1 MLLTLVFYTFRA
13 ALVKVYETNV
23 VRSRVWLWFENDVLI
38 KRVCIG
44 ETKVR

>member
-1 MLLTLVFYTFRA
+1 MVFTSFRGS
-13 ALVKVYETNV
+13 VVQVYETNV
-23 VRSRVWLWFENDVLI
+23 VRSRVWRWFENDVLI

>member
-1 MLLTLVFYTFRA
+1 MVFTSFRES
-13 ALVKVYETNV
+13 LVKVYETNV
-23 VRSRVWLWFENDVLI
+23 VRSRDWLWIENDVLI

>member
-1 MLLTLVFYTFRA
+1 MVFTSFRES
-13 ALVKVYETNV
+13 LVKVYETNV
-23 VRSRVWLWFENDVLI
+23 VRSRIWLWFENDVLI